1 LHCITPEKSKNW
13 NLQFFKDDTME
24 ELQLKQKNAT
34 QAKGEYLLTSF
45 LIKTSKDALLHTN

>member
-45 LIKTSKDALLHTN
+45 LIKKSKDALLHTN